1 MADPLHQ
8 RAAGLLSNVGNHGVA
23 GLAILRCH
31 LHLDQFV
38 ALEHFLEF
46 GQKCRRDPFAAG
58 LQQCFEI
65 VGLAAQETVLGGGEN
80 NGHAGSKGSKGC
92 SGYHGDPFG
101 PLCQCPPAVKAA
113 SAGSRN
119 TSPTL
124 T

>member
-1 MADPLHQ
+1 MADALYQ
-8 RAAGLLSNVGNHGVA
+8 RTAGLLDQLGNQRITC
-23 GLAILRCH
+23 LAILRCH

-46 GQKCRRDPFAAG
+46 CQKCRRDPFAAG
-58 LQQCFEI
+58 LQQGFEV
-65 VGLAAQETVLGGGEN
+65 VGLTAQETVLGGGEN

-101 PLCQCPPAVKAA
+101 PLCQCLPAVKAA